1 MSLWILGKWK
11 QSGGMNMRR
20 DDILGRAEKHGV
32 LTAGWIFG
40 AAGLEKFWKEA
51 YAAGRKAE
59 RKACADLTEQM
70 GLDGYGT
77 LAIAAA
83 IRKRQ

>member
-11 QSGGMNMRR
+11 QSGGMNMRQ

-40 AAGLEKFWKEA
+40 AAGLEKYWKEA
-51 YAAGRKAE
+51 YEAGRKAE
-59 RKACADLTEQM
+59 RKECASLTEKM

-77 LAIAAA
+77 PEIAAA
-83 IRKRQ
+83 MRKRK

>member
-1 MSLWILGKWK
+1 MKRDEIL
-11 QSGGMNMRR
+11 N
-20 DDILGRAEKHGV
+20 RAEKHGA

-40 AAGLEKFWKEA
+40 AAGLEKYWKEA
-51 YAAGRKAE
+51 YEAGRKAE
-59 RKACADLTEQM
+59 RKDCVDLTEQM

-83 IRKRQ
+83 MRKRK